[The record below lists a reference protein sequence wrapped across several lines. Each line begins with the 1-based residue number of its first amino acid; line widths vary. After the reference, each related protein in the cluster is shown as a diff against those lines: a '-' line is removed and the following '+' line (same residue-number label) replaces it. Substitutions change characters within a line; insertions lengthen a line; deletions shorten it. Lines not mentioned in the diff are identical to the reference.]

1 MEESVPYP
9 SVGVPVRR
17 IQDSVDIQAAF
28 YEMHA
33 ATELLMDRLNTEA
46 ARYSVII
53 DSFDRNHSQHGEM
66 IAALSEEQ
74 MKLQQLS
81 VSIEK
86 MSQATA
92 MNAQKMLAQFQTNVQ
107 QTIDAAF
114 RKVDNEAVHRSLQQ
128 TIEKSLSRVNTGS
141 IEKAA
146 DSMNN
151 GAAKIDQLNRGLNT
165 TLHQINSAI
174 REYNNTVVN
183 NFNKKALIA
192 TGSIAMLFGL
202 SIGWIVKAEI
212 TASDYLDWIVP
223 GTHQFHDDM
232 KNANFIRFSQAE
244 AENRGDGF
252 FYVKIKQFSH

>member
-1 MEESVPYP
+1 MERMSINGMEIKEIRDV
-9 SVGVPVRR
+9 
-17 IQDSVDIQAAF
+17 QDALAAF
-28 YEMHA
+28 QTMNITAEIIVEELAKRA
-33 ATELLMDRLNTEA
+33 AE
-46 ARYSVII
+46 YSAII

>member
-1 MEESVPYP
+1 MSINGMEIKEIRDV
-9 SVGVPVRR
+9 
-17 IQDSVDIQAAF
+17 QDALAAF
-28 YEMHA
+28 QTMNITAETIVEELAKRA
-33 ATELLMDRLNTEA
+33 AE
-46 ARYSVII
+46 YSVII

-92 MNAQKMLAQFQTNVQ
+92 INSQKMLAQFQTNVQ

-114 RKVDNEAVHRSLQQ
+114 KKVDNEAVHRSLQQ

-151 GAAKIDQLNRGLNT
+151 GANKIDQLNRGLNI
-165 TLHQINSAI
+165 TLHQITSAI
-174 REYNNTVVN
+174 RDYNNTVVN

-192 TGSIAMLFGL
+192 TGSIALLLGL

-212 TASDYLDWIVP
+212 TAADYLDWIVP
-223 GTHQFHDDM
+223 GTHQYHDDV
-232 KNANFIRFSQAE
+232 KNANYIRFRQQE
-244 AENRGDGF
+244 AENRDGY